1 MTHLAAA
8 ALFGRWSRLSV
19 PWLVVGGPIPV
30 RVERLRVVPFGELRH
45 LRGGHLA
52 LAERVRV
59 ADRGLLLSP
68 VVGVVMDYTALVD
81 VYDRLAATDS
91 NNEKRDILAGAFAD
105 AGEMLVRLV
114 TLARGRLSP
123 AYDRTEL
130 GVSSS
135 LTLEAVRRATGAPET
150 AMREKWRETGDLGDA
165 AAWAVE
171 NGSQQTLFSSTL
183 TVERVHDGLR
193 ELATYGGT
201 GSQDRKVDAL
211 AGLLA
216 DADADEARYVVR
228 TALGHMR
235 VGVGEGTIRDAIAHA
250 FLDGSEAAIAAV
262 ERAFQVT
269 TDFRVVAETARD
281 EGRTGLDSLDVELF
295 RPVQVML
302 AEKAESLTAALT
314 DAASDGRALCEYKYD
329 GIRVQIHVDGD
340 EVRLFTRRLE
350 DVTEQFPDVVRAVRA
365 GVGADRAV
373 LDGELVGYTPD
384 TVATDARDPVAFQ
397 QLSRRVKRESDI
409 EAMAR
414 QVPTVVHLFDCLTD
428 GETRIDRP
436 LSERLDR
443 LDATFEPVDPDPD
456 AVGAGL
462 ERGRSVWVATD
473 DPDPAERLYRDA
485 LDAGHEGLVVKNP
498 DAAYQPGRRVGRLLK
513 LKPTMEPLDL
523 VVTRATYSDGRRS
536 EWLGR
541 LYLGCYDPS
550 SDTFPEV
557 GRLST
562 GYTDDELAALTD
574 RLEGLVT
581 ARDGRD
587 VDLRPE
593 VVLEV
598 EYEEIQ
604 PSPEYDSGYALRFPR
619 FLDVREELDPT
630 DADTA
635 ERVGELYDSQ

>member
-1 MTHLAAA
+1 MEYA
-8 ALFGRWSRLSV
+8 
-19 PWLVVGGPIPV
+19 
-30 RVERLRVVPFGELRH
+30 
-45 LRGGHLA
+45 
-52 LAERVRV
+52 
-59 ADRGLLLSP
+59 
-68 VVGVVMDYTALVD
+68 ALVD

-91 NNEKRDILAGAFAD
+91 NNEKRDILAAVFAD
-105 AGEMLVRLV
+105 AGEMLPWLV

-135 LTLEAVRRATGAPET
+135 LTLDAVLRATGAPET
-150 AMREKWRETGDLGDA
+150 AVRERWKETGDLGDA

-183 TVERVHDGLR
+183 TVERVHDDLR
-193 ELATYGGT
+193 ELATYEGT
-201 GSQDRKVDAL
+201 GSQDRKVDTL

-216 DADADEARYVVR
+216 DADPDEARYVVR

-235 VGVGEGTIRDAIAHA
+235 VGIGEGTIRDAVAHA
-250 FLDGSEAAIAAV
+250 FLDGPADAIGAV

-281 EGRTGLDSLDVELF
+281 EGRAGLDALDVELF

-302 AEKAESLTAALT
+302 AEKTDSLGEGLA
-314 DAASDGRALCEYKYD
+314 DAASDRRALCEYKYD
-329 GIRVQIHVDGD
+329 GIRVQIHVDSD

-350 DVTEQFPDVVRAVRA
+350 DVTEQFPDVVRAVRE

-373 LDGELVGYTPD
+373 LDGELVGYTPN
-384 TVATDARDPVAFQ
+384 TVTADARDPVAFQ
-397 QLSRRVKRESDI
+397 ELSRRVKRESDI
-409 EAMAR
+409 ESMAR

-428 GETRIDRP
+428 GETLLGQP
-436 LSERLDR
+436 LSERLER
-443 LDATFEPVDPDPD
+443 LDVAFGPVEPDPD
-456 AVGAGL
+456 APRAGL
-462 ERGRSVWVATD
+462 ERSRSVWVGTD
-473 DPDPAERLYRDA
+473 DPDPAEKLYREA
-485 LDAGHEGLVVKNP
+485 LDAGHEGLMIKNP
-498 DAAYQPGRRVGRLLK
+498 AATYQPGRRVGRLLK
-513 LKPTMEPLDL
+513 LKPTMEALDL
-523 VVTRATYSDGRRS
+523 AVTRATYSEGRRS

-550 SDTFPEV
+550 SDTFREV

-562 GYTDDELAALTD
+562 GYTDEELAALTD
-574 RLEGLVT
+574 RLEELVT

-604 PSPEYDSGYALRFPR
+604 ESSEYDSGYALRFPR
-619 FLDVREELDPT
+619 FVGVREDLDPT

-635 ERVGELYDSQ
+635 ERVGELYASQ